1 MSNQAYSAEYEKTPG
16 IPYIGTTGRYMLCVH
31 EN

>member
-1 MSNQAYSAEYEKTPG
+1 MSNQASSAEYEKTPG
-16 IPYIGTTGRYMLCVH
+16 NPYIGITGRYMLCVH